1 MYVPPAFFCGF
12 LTKMTLPSRSTGPLL
27 RILLTLADYP
37 ILGDK
42 IRSKMRTELFR
53 HRIIT
58 PHDFEALVREQAIR
72 TQHREGLSDPYGEE
86 TTETWEI
93 RQEKIRSHL
102 TDFYFAANLPYELFE
117 QITLTVVQPNTPDE
131 EITASFNPELSPT
144 HVLFEHARQIE
155 RKSSEERVALAPLL
169 QEIKVVL
176 IRKMISDQLAYV
188 RIAKEWLTTEI
199 LQKIWK
205 NTIGYG
211 RIGGKSAGML
221 LAYSILR
228 EVADEDIKA
237 TIHIPDSYFLGSDLM
252 YTFMKMNGLMHWNDQ
267 KYKPEADIRADFPVI
282 CEQYLQG
289 EFPADILDRLRDMLE
304 TVGKRP
310 IIVRSSSQ
318 LEDNFGFS
326 FAGKYDSY
334 FCPNQGTLEENL
346 SILTEKIALIYASTL
361 NPNALLYRR
370 SKGLQDYDE
379 RMAILIQVVEGENM
393 GRYLLPHGA
402 GVAFSRNLYRWSPR
416 IRREDGF
423 MRLVWGLGTRAVDT
437 VGNDYPRMVALGQPT
452 LRPDS
457 SSQAI
462 RHYSQQYVDLIDL
475 EDNAF
480 KTLPVKEVLTPP
492 YKPLRYL
499 AQIYRDGFIS
509 SIRSTVFGNEMDRLI
524 LTFDEF
530 LRRTPFPDRMR
541 RVLQT
546 LEKHYKIPVD
556 LEFTLQMENLN
567 THTPEVYLTIVQC
580 RPQSHVK
587 DQEVDFPDPI
597 YPEDVV
603 LATRRMVTEG
613 YVGNIRYVLFVAA
626 DPYFALPTQN
636 DRQTVAR
643 LVGRLNQALEN
654 QVFICV
660 GPGRWGTTNTELGVS
675 VGYGDI
681 YHARALIE
689 MTGKTIGS
697 SPEPSFGTHFFQDLM
712 EANTYP
718 LVVCLDD
725 EEAIFNQAFFFNT
738 PNHTADFLPEAVLT
752 ASPQAA
758 ACIRLI
764 EVAEFRPNYHLDLI
778 MDDDRG
784 KAVALLVPDPEE
796 EI

>member
-1 MYVPPAFFCGF
+1 
-12 LTKMTLPSRSTGPLL
+12 MTLPSRHTDPLL
-27 RILLTLADYP
+27 RIILSLAEYP
-37 ILGDK
+37 ILSDK
-42 IRSKMRTELFR
+42 IRSRMRTELFR
-53 HRIIT
+53 HRITT
-58 PHDFEALVREQAIR
+58 PHDFEALVREHAIR
-72 TQHREGLSDPYGEE
+72 SQHREGLSDPYGEE
-86 TTETWEI
+86 TTEMWEI

-117 QITLTVVQPNTPDE
+117 QIVITVVQPTVQDD
-131 EITASFNPELSPT
+131 EITASFNPEIAPA
-144 HVLFEHARQIE
+144 HVLFEHARHIE
-155 RKSSEERVALAPLL
+155 RKSGEERTALDPLL

-188 RIAKEWLTTEI
+188 RIAKEWLTIEI

-228 EVADEDIKA
+228 KVADEDIREH
-237 TIHIPDSYFLGSDLM
+237 IRIPDSYFLGSDLM
-252 YTFMKMNGLMHWNDQ
+252 YTYMKMNGLMSWNDQ
-267 KYKPEADIRADFPVI
+267 KYKPEHDIREEYPLI
-282 CEQYLQG
+282 CEQYLKG
-289 EFPADILDRLRDMLE
+289 EFPADILDRLRDMLQ
-304 TVGKRP
+304 TIGKRP

-326 FAGKYDSY
+326 FAGKYDSF

-346 SILTEKIALIYASTL
+346 NYLTEKIALIYASTF

-379 RMAILIQVVEGENM
+379 RMAILIQVVEGETM
-393 GRYLLPHGA
+393 GRYFLPHGA
-402 GVAFSRNLYRWSPR
+402 GVAFSRNLYRWSPN

-423 MRLVWGLGTRAVDT
+423 MRLVWGLGTRAVDS

-452 LRPDS
+452 LRPDA

-475 EDNAF
+475 EENTF
-480 KTLPVKEVLTPP
+480 KTLKVKEVLTPQ

-499 AQIYRDGFIS
+499 AQLYRDGFIS
-509 SIRSTVFGNEMDRLI
+509 SIRSTVLGTEMDRLI

-541 RVLQT
+541 RMLQT
-546 LEKHYKIPVD
+546 LEKFYKMPVD
-556 LEFTLQMENLN
+556 LEFTVQMDNLN
-567 THTPEVYLTIVQC
+567 TMAPDVFLTIVQC

-587 DQEVDFPDPI
+587 DQEVDLPDPI
-597 YPEDVV
+597 NVEDVV
-603 LATRRMVTEG
+603 LATRRMVPEG

-626 DPYFALPTQN
+626 DPYFALASQN
-636 DRQTVAR
+636 ERLTVAR
-643 LVGRLNQALEN
+643 LIGRLNHALEHET
-654 QVFICV
+654 FICV

-689 MTGKTIGS
+689 MTGKAIGS

-718 LVVCLDD
+718 LVISLDD
-725 EEAIFNQAFFFNT
+725 EDAVFNQAFFFDT
-738 PNHTADFLPEAVLT
+738 PNRIADFLPAEVLAT
-752 ASPQAA
+752 APQAV

-764 EVAEFRPNYHLDLI
+764 EVAQYRTGHHLDLI
-778 MDDDRG
+778 MDDDKG
-784 KAVALLVPDPEE
+784 KAVALLTPDSKEE
-796 EI
+796 A

>member
-1 MYVPPAFFCGF
+1 
-12 LTKMTLPSRSTGPLL
+12 MTLPTRHTDPLL
-27 RILLTLADYP
+27 RILLVLAEYP
-37 ILGDK
+37 VLGDK

-53 HRIIT
+53 HRVT
-58 PHDFEALVREQAIR
+58 SPHDFEALVRDRAIR
-72 TQHREGLSDPYGEE
+72 SQHQEGLADPYGEE
-86 TTETWEI
+86 TTEIWEI
-93 RQEKIRSHL
+93 RQEKIRNHL
-102 TDFYFAANLPYELFE
+102 TDFYFAANLPYDLFE
-117 QITLTVVQPNTPDE
+117 QIVQSVVKPSVQDE
-131 EITASFNPELSPT
+131 DITSSFNPELAPT
-144 HVLFEHARQIE
+144 HILFEHARFIL
-155 RKSSEERVALAPLL
+155 RKSGEERVALEPLL

-188 RIAKEWLTTEI
+188 RIAKDWLTIDI
-199 LQKIWK
+199 LQQIWK

-211 RIGGKSAGML
+211 RIGGKAAGML
-221 LAYSILR
+221 LAYSMLR
-228 EVADEDIKA
+228 KVGDNDIKE
-237 TIHIPDSYFLGSDLM
+237 TIRIPDSYFLGSDLM
-252 YTFMKMNGLMHWNDQ
+252 YTFMKMNGLMQWNDQ
-267 KYKPEADIRADFPVI
+267 KYKSETDIRAQYDLVCEEYVRSEFPVDVL
-282 CEQYLQG
+282 E
-289 EFPADILDRLRDMLE
+289 RLRDMLA
-304 TVGKRP
+304 TVGNSP

-326 FAGKYDSY
+326 FAGKYDSF
-334 FCPNQGTLEENL
+334 FCPNQGTLDENL
-346 SILTEKIALIYASTL
+346 AYLTEKIARIYASVV
-361 NPNALLYRR
+361 NPDALLYRR

-379 RMAILIQVVEGENM
+379 RMAILIQVVEGERM

-416 IRREDGF
+416 IKREDGF
-423 MRLVWGLGTRAVDT
+423 MRLVWGLGTRAVDA

-475 EDNAF
+475 EENAF
-480 KTLPVKEVLTPP
+480 KTLTVKEVLISQ

-509 SIRSTVFGNEMDRLI
+509 SIRSTVLGTEMDRLI

-541 RVLQT
+541 RLLQT
-546 LEKHYKIPVD
+546 LEKHYKMPVD
-556 LEFTLQMENLN
+556 VEFTFQIENLN
-567 THTPEVYLTIVQC
+567 TMTPEVFLTIVQC

-587 DQEVDFPDPI
+587 DQEVEFPDPI
-597 YPEDVV
+597 IEEDVV
-603 LATRRMVTEG
+603 FATRRMVPEG
-613 YVGNIRYVLFVAA
+613 FVGRIRYVLFVAA
-626 DPYFALPTQN
+626 TPYFALPTQN
-636 DRQTVAR
+636 DRQQVAR
-643 LVGRLNQALEN
+643 LIGKLNQALEN
-654 QVFICV
+654 ETFICV

-689 MTGKTIGS
+689 MTGRAIGS

-718 LVVCLDD
+718 LVISMDD
-725 EEAIFNQAFFFNT
+725 EDTVFNQEFFFET
-738 PNHTADFLPEAVLT
+738 PNEMTAFLSEEVLAT
-752 ASPQAA
+752 AAQAA

-764 EVAEFRPNYHLDLI
+764 EVAQFRPGYHLDLI
-778 MDDDRG
+778 MDDERG
-784 KAVALLVPDPEE
+784 KAVALLIPEPEPEQE
-796 EI
+796 EA